1 MNKKELAKV
10 YKEVS
15 NGKISARKAIK
26 NIDIFLETL
35 QEALKVD
42 GSVSFINRGVFEIL
56 ERKPKIISNP
66 STRETMKIYPKK
78 TVKFRISKNIK
89 NR

>member
-89 NR
+89 NQ